1 MRMWNTPPRLLC
13 RQHLLGEHK
22 EMHMFVGAFRR
33 RISLYGYI
41 EGGMLETWRIK
52 ERHDELVLE
61 MEHRGYNHFSPIDLN
76 PTDEVRGRVDVF
88 ANLKELAKR
97 CSQCALLQKEE
108 EEAFE
113 RHNQPC
119 ERSA

>member
-33 RISLYGYI
+33 QISLYGYI
-41 EGGMLETWRIK
+41 EGGMLETARIK
-52 ERHDELVLE
+52 DRHDALVSE
-61 MEHRGYNHFSPIDLN
+61 MEHRGYMHLSPIDVN

-88 ANLKELAKR
+88 ANLKELARR
-97 CSQCALLQKEE
+97 CARCALLQKEE

-113 RHNQPC
+113 QRDRSC
-119 ERSA
+119 KRSA